1 MTNILPI
8 IHLFFFAVQQFDYL
22 VLDLNQELCQLG
34 PAFLIKAEYQYP
46 CLQIE
51 KSILRTCVLHPKGNC
66 LKTDWRVL
74 PQTLGR
80 FHNNKPKEEE
90 AATCNRVQSLKSAI
104 HEHKD
109 ACACVCV
116 SVWWAI
122 QQWQWN
128 ILILTVE
135 SQSLASREEK
145 EKTQVITSTREC
157 GRSTKRHS
165 SWKHYDRWRRKKE
178 KRKGGKTSWVS
189 SVSWICL
196 WETREAEYDST
207 CRHQNICLKSQQE
220 TRERRERQ

>member
-46 CLQIE
+46 CLQTE

-109 ACACVCV
+109 ACACV

-145 EKTQVITSTREC
+145 EKTSNYKHKRVWEEHKETQQLETLWQMKKKKRK
-157 GRSTKRHS
+157 TKR
-165 SWKHYDRWRRKKE
+165 
-178 KRKGGKTSWVS
+178 
-189 SVSWICL
+189 
-196 WETREAEYDST
+196 REDQLSF
-207 CRHQNICLKSQQE
+207 
-220 TRERRERQ
+220 